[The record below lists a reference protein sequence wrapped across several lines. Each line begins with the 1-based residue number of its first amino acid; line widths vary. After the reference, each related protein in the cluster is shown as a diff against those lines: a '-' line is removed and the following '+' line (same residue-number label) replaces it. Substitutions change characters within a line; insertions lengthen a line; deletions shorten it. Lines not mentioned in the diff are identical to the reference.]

1 MWRWVC
7 STEASSQLDIPN
19 GTGRLVNCDNVL
31 NTNGDVGSSP
41 VKKTKISANTSDLSS

>member
-7 STEASSQLDIPN
+7 SAEACDQSDKLN
-19 GTGRLVNCDNVL
+19 GTGSHVNCDNVL